1 VIPSSDYAIIDLTLA
16 LSEST
21 PIYHGDPEFR
31 KSWHTVDEKTGCR
44 VGKLELG
51 VHCGTHVDAPLH
63 VLNGAQGIGE
73 MAPSLFCGNA
83 VVVDAQKAEGQDVE
97 ASDIEKVDILPGDI
111 VLFRTGWEERANT
124 PRFFSGEWPG
134 FTEEAVQLLSRK
146 KVKSIGGDMPSADSP
161 SGIRAGLMSHKCALK
176 AGMPI
181 FEALVNLHAIVGRR
195 VFFIALPLKI
205 VEGDGSPVR
214 AVAIVSRESGIRKPV

>member
-1 VIPSSDYAIIDLTLA
+1 MIPYNDYTIIDLTLP
-16 LSEST
+16 LTEST
-21 PIYHGDPEFR
+21 PIYPGDPEFR
-31 KSWHTVDEKTGCR
+31 KSWHAVNKGTDCR

-51 VHCGTHVDAPLH
+51 LHCGTHVDAPLH
-63 VLNGAQGIGE
+63 VFSSGQGIGE
-73 MAPSLFCGNA
+73 IAPSLFCGNA
-83 VVVDAQKAEGQDVE
+83 VVIDAQKTEGQNIE
-97 ASDIEKVDILPGDI
+97 ARDIEGVDIFPGDI

-134 FTEEAVQLLSRK
+134 FTQKAVQILIRK

-161 SGIRAGLMSHKCALK
+161 SGIRAGLMSHKYALK

-181 FEALVNLHAIVGRR
+181 FEALFNLRAIVGRR

-214 AVAIVSRESGIRKPV
+214 AVAIIT

>member
-1 VIPSSDYAIIDLTLA
+1 MIPDSDYAIIDLTLPLA
-16 LSEST
+16 EST

-31 KSWHTVDEKTGCR
+31 KSWHAVDEGTGCR

-51 VHCGTHVDAPLH
+51 LHCGTHVDAPLH
-63 VLNGAQGIGE
+63 VFNGGQGIGE

-83 VVVDAQKAEGQDVE
+83 VVVDAQKAEGQNIEARDVE
-97 ASDIEKVDILPGDI
+97 RVDIIPGDI

-134 FTEEAVQLLSRK
+134 FTEEAVQLLGRK

-161 SGIRAGLMSHKCALK
+161 SGIRTGLMSHRCALK

-181 FEALVNLHAIVGRR
+181 FEALVNLHTIVGKR
-195 VFFIALPLKI
+195 VFFIALPLRI

-214 AVAIVSRESGIRKPV
+214 AVAIVARGSGIWQPA